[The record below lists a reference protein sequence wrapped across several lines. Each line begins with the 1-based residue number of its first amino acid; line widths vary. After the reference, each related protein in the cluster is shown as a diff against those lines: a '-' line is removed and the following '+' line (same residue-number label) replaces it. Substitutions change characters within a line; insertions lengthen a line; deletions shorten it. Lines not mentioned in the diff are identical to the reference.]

1 MTLPDSPRHP
11 PSIRSR
17 SQRAGPVWRGALA
30 GLLAAAA
37 PLCLSAPVA
46 RADETRLHDVEAGHV
61 LPVGT
66 TEFRLGSRQAG
77 TGSLA
82 GTGLQVYEGS
92 VAYRGQGPWQL
103 GARFSVYDD
112 PPPSPVGGSLA
123 NMSIIAVGVD
133 AKREIGRSGNLSWA
147 IAGSVEGLRYST
159 AATGTVPAGSGSDFL
174 VGSVHL
180 PASVRFS
187 PGLTAYLD
195 PYVAFL
201 PADFPAGPGFGT
213 TAFVGAGAAWQAAP
227 VLSFYAEA
235 HVPVAGRGNT
245 LNTAGAVTRATAWTV
260 GARLRVAPAA
270 DLDIHA
276 SNRVAGTLATSGL
289 VLPPGGDETMVGVN
303 LVYRPGRGLDTAGPR
318 LVGTGLRPLPGL
330 MLRSG
335 AILPVGT
342 RRIAFAAG
350 TRGTGSA
357 SLALAPDPGLQFD
370 AILERHAIVSAGGG
384 VVAPE
389 IDTRYMLGGRLQL
402 AAGGQS
408 PVWLAAGIL
417 AGRDIRKPTVGVIYG
432 EATASVGLSKR
443 LSATVQAHG
452 AAWGGS
458 DVVGLGLGLGAAVT
472 NDLSLHAEASV
483 NGDARDTWAVG
494 MRWQGGG
501 GLAAAATVT
510 NAVGLH
516 GHGTLLAGTGP
527 RVVLGF
533 EKSL

>member
-1 MTLPDSPRHP
+1 MARPDPRQAPRH
-11 PSIRSR
+11 SR
-17 SQRAGPVWRGALA
+17 PADRPKAARRPAVVALLA
-30 GLLAAAA
+30 GAVAALHVPGDAGA
-37 PLCLSAPVA
+37 
-46 RADETRLHDVEAGHV
+46 EEIRLHDVEAGVV
-61 LPVGT
+61 LPMDT

-82 GTGLQVYEGS
+82 GTGLQVYEGA
-92 VAYRGQGPWQL
+92 VARRGQGPWQL

-112 PPPSPVGGSLA
+112 PPPRPVGGSLA

-147 IAGSVEGLRYST
+147 VAGSIEGLRYST
-159 AATGTVPAGSGSDFL
+159 AATGTVPAGANSDFL

-187 PGLTAYLD
+187 PALTAYFD
-195 PYVAFL
+195 PYIAFL
-201 PADFPAGPGFGT
+201 PQDFPAGPGFGT
-213 TAFVGAGAAWQAAP
+213 NGFLGAGAAWRAAP

-245 LNTAGAVTRATAWTV
+245 LNAAGAVTRATAWTV

-289 VLPPGGDETMVGVN
+289 VLPPGGDKAMVGVT
-303 LVYRPGRGLDTAGPR
+303 LVYRPGQGRDTAGPR
-318 LVGTGLRPLPGL
+318 LVGSGPRPLQGL

-335 AILPVGT
+335 AILPQGT

-357 SLALAPDPGLQFD
+357 SLALVPDPGLQFD
-370 AILERHAIVSAGGG
+370 AILEKHATAAPGGG

-402 AAGGQS
+402 AAGGAR

-417 AGRDIRKPTVGVIYG
+417 AGRDIRKPTVGVIYA
-432 EATASVGLSKR
+432 ETTASVSLSRR

-452 AAWGGS
+452 AAWGGA
-458 DVVGLGLGLGAAVT
+458 DVLGLGMGLGAAVT
-472 NDLSLHAEASV
+472 DALSLHAEASV
-483 NGDARDTWAVG
+483 NGDVADTWALG
-494 MRWQGGG
+494 LRWRGGQ
-501 GLAAAATVT
+501 GLAATAAVT
-510 NAVGLH
+510 NAIGLH